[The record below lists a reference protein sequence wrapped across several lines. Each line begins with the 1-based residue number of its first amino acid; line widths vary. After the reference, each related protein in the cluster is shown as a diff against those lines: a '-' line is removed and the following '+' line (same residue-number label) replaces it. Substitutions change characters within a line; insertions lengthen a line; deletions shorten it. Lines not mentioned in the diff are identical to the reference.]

1 MAEVAWE
8 PYAEDYRRGEL
19 IEPHSHD
26 LAQIVF
32 AKSGVMR
39 VHTEQGAWVVPPQR
53 ALWMPAGVVHW
64 ISCRTA
70 VAMRTVYLDP
80 AAVPAGGGETSVLA
94 ATPLLR
100 EIILRL
106 VEGEPCATA
115 ALIAV
120 LVGELAA
127 VPVAPLHLP
136 EPRDPRLRRVCAAM
150 RAAPGDP
157 AGLAEHARAAGASSP
172 HADAPVPGRDRPDR
186 FRAWQRQLRL
196 LVGAG
201 AAGRLGQPV
210 TTIALDLGYASP
222 SAFIAAF
229 RAGARRDPSALLQL
243 MPEEVLPRGSRR
255 STSRAQ

>member
-1 MAEVAWE
+1 M
-8 PYAEDYRRGEL
+8 
-19 IEPHSHD
+19 
-26 LAQIVF
+26 
-32 AKSGVMR
+32 
-39 VHTEQGAWVVPPQR
+39 PPQR

-106 VEGEPCATA
+106 VEGEPCAPA

-120 LVGELAA
+120 LVGELTA
-127 VPVAPLHLP
+127 VSVAPLHLP

-150 RAAPGDP
+150 RAAPGGA
-157 AGLAEHARAAGASSP
+157 AGLAEHARAAGASSRTLMRLFP
-172 HADAPVPGRDRPDR
+172 AETGLT

-196 LVGAG
+196 L
-201 AAGRLGQPV
+201 AALEHLALGQPV
-210 TTIALDLGYASP
+210 TTVAFDLGYASP

-229 RAGARRDPSALLQL
+229 RLALGVTPARYFS
-243 MPEEVLPRGSRR
+243 
-255 STSRAQ
+255 